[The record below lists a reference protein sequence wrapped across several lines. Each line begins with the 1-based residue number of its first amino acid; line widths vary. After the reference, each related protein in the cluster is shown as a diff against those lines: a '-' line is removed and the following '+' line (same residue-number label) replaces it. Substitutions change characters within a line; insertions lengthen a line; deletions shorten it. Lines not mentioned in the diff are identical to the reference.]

1 MTHPFVKMNG
11 AGNDFI
17 VINAMERP
25 FAPTSEQAR
34 ALADRETG
42 PAGGCDQL
50 IVIEPSQTGDAFM
63 RVWNADGGVVETC
76 GNALRCVGWLL
87 TLAGGRDRVV
97 IDTLGGPTTAARAGE
112 LRVTVDMGPP
122 RLAWDQIPLAEEMDT
137 RGIELQVGPVDAPV
151 LHTPGAVSMGNPHV
165 VFFVD
170 HVPDDAFVRGAG
182 SLIEHHPLF
191 PEGVN
196 VGFAHVEAR
205 DRIRLQGLGAGRGPD
220 PGLRHRRLRRPG
232 GLRPPGP
239 DRPGGDGDRGRRRA
253 GHRLA
258 RERRPRADDRPGSRS
273 RRPAPCPE
281 RYDAVRRRA
290 ETPACSGCGKRGRV
304 LGSRLPLP
312 HPRAL

>member
-25 FAPTSEQAR
+25 FAPTADQAR

-50 IVIEPSQTGDAFM
+50 IVIEPSATGDAFM

-97 IDTLGGPTTAARAGE
+97 IDTLGGPTSAMRAGE

-137 RGIELQVGPVDAPV
+137 RGIELQLGPVDAPV

-165 VFFVD
+165 VFFID
-170 HVPDDAFVRGAG
+170 HFPDDAFTRATG

-205 DRIRLQGLGAGRGPD
+205 DRIRLRVWERGAGLTLACGTGACAALVACARRGLTD
-220 PGLRHRRLRRPG
+220 RAATVVVDG
-232 GLRPPGP
+232 GELVIEWRESDDHVLMTGP
-239 DRPGGDGDRGRRRA
+239 I
-253 GHRLA
+253 
-258 RERRPRADDRPGSRS
+258 E
-273 RRPAPCPE
+273 
-281 RYDAVRRRA
+281 V
-290 ETPACSGCGKRGRV
+290 ETTGV
-304 LGSRLPLP
+304 LP
-312 HPRAL
+312 